1 MLRLFNGYPSS
12 LCSSQCEQT
21 LHHRYHQK
29 DTQIFFMLWMVFF
42 CASWQGK
49 KIFCSVLY
57 EFYVLLPQLGRE
69 LEIWGRATGKEQI
82 PAGWIIP
89 VKWQRSVCLMKQL
102 FTNDTE
108 SFCPLLCYFSEGP
121 LNPLW
126 QNIFFWNIH
135 WFLACRKGKVIWSSS
150 VQPPTYYRPLYLLC
164 LFFWLEYNVNLA
176 RVHLLQVDSC
186 PGNCISVSCIF
197 VLFFPLL

>member
-1 MLRLFNGYPSS
+1 MQFTMWANIAPQVPSKGHS
-12 LCSSQCEQT
+12 NIFLCFECFFLHKLAGEKDILQCIVWI
-21 LHHRYHQK
+21 LCL
-29 DTQIFFMLWMVFF
+29 I
-42 CASWQGK
+42 ASTWQRVGDMGQSNWK
-49 KIFCSVLY
+49 
-57 EFYVLLPQLGRE
+57 R
-69 LEIWGRATGKEQI
+69 I